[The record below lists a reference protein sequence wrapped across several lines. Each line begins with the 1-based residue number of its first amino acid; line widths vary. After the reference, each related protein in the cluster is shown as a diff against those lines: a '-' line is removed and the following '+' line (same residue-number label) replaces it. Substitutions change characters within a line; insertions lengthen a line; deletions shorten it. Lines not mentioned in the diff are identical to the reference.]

1 MPEDTTPPGRAVS
14 GPRARRR
21 AAPRSALRAGR
32 APGARKAE
40 IPGGGGVGGKKGTAQ
55 SGQLGLGS
63 AGSARLGHD
72 EAAGVSGGRGEGSL
86 PPLRARWG
94 TRAASQAG
102 MSITLRETRV
112 LLLHWAG
119 KALAGVGLLNWSQ
132 GRPPELGQ
140 AAEQVPPAGSGS
152 REGAGVARAPL
163 QPG

>member
-94 TRAASQAG
+94 MRGRFPGGDEHHPQGNEGFAA
-102 MSITLRETRV
+102 
-112 LLLHWAG
+112 
-119 KALAGVGLLNWSQ
+119 ALG
-132 GRPPELGQ
+132 
-140 AAEQVPPAGSGS
+140 
-152 REGAGVARAPL
+152 REGAGGCWAA
-163 QPG
+163 